1 MRKGKHRRLVEGFAI
16 LFVMYLII
24 GNIASASTSNVR
36 EETLLHGVTTW
47 QASPIS
53 GTTCAQLIVPKEVR
67 VPNPSPAPPVT
78 AVPVAPAKV
87 APVPQTDAAP
97 VPPPGAPPGG
107 TPQQHPMLDML
118 KKADTDNDGKVTF
131 EEMKAIRPQ
140 MTKEQFDMRDR
151 NKDGVLTAADFPS
164 PADLF
169 KEADKDGDGKVIFE
183 EMNAVRPLPKERFD
197 MMDKNKDGVLTPDE
211 MRMGPRPGGMM
222 GHVSG
227 MGLR

>member
-1 MRKGKHRRLVEGFAI
+1 M
-16 LFVMYLII
+16 
-24 GNIASASTSNVR
+24 ST
-36 EETLLHGVTTW
+36 T
-47 QASPIS
+47 
-53 GTTCAQLIVPKEVR
+53 
-67 VPNPSPAPPVT
+67 PVT
-78 AVPVAPAKV
+78 HPTQPIPPTHPWMTMVEADAKKV
-87 APVPQTDAAP
+87 LTFGLAHLVLMSLLFIALLGANYLYVSKRAEIAELKATAAETQ
-97 VPPPGAPPGG
+97 A
-107 TPQQHPMLDML
+107 
-118 KKADTDNDGKVTF
+118 KKADTDNDGKVSF
-131 EEMKAIRPQ
+131 DEMKAMRPQ